1 MNQRESSISYI
12 PELDGIRAL
21 AILLVMIY
29 HTGIPIFKGGF
40 IAVDIFF
47 VLSGFL
53 ISSIL
58 IKEYDTKDKINL
70 QYFYI
75 KRILRLAPSLL
86 ILLTTIF
93 IISYFRLFNQT
104 EDNYRSILL
113 TLFYSSNWVRAFNQF
128 YMGILSHTWSLAIEE
143 QFYILW
149 PVVLIP
155 LLKIRSRKKV
165 VILLCILALSSWLLR
180 IFLIF
185 RGAPVERLYNGL
197 DTRAD
202 ALLTGCILAVIQS
215 SEILK
220 NSINRGRIC
229 VRMIAVGA
237 LFCYFAVLF
246 SISWRNLNNYYWLAS
261 VIQILTAFL
270 ILHSNSSE
278 SSPIK
283 KILAFRPIVWIGSIS
298 YGLYLWH
305 DPIYEIMRTCKFSQY
320 SIATIGSL
328 ITFLIASLSY
338 YLVEKPVL
346 SLKRKL
352 SRNTPDKELQ
362 EKILDEK
369 EEFVKL

>member
-1 MNQRESSISYI
+1 VNQRESSISYI

-58 IKEYDTKDKINL
+58 IKEYDTKNKINL

-86 ILLTTIF
+86 ILLTAIF

-113 TLFYSSNWVRAFNQF
+113 TLLYSSNWVRAFNHF

-149 PVVLIP
+149 PVILIP

-180 IFLIF
+180 IFLTF

-202 ALLTGCILAVIQS
+202 ALLTGYILAVIQS
-215 SEILK
+215 SGTL
-220 NSINRGRIC
+220 NSNIKKGSIC

-237 LFCYFAVLF
+237 LLCYFSVLF

-270 ILHSNSSE
+270 ILHTTSSE
-278 SSPIK
+278 NSPIK
-283 KILAFRPIVWIGSIS
+283 RILSFRPIVWIGSIS

-305 DPIYEIMRTCKFSQY
+305 DPVYEIMRTYKFSQY

-352 SRNTPDKELQ
+352 RNIPNKEPQ
-362 EKILDEK
+362 EKIADENK
-369 EEFVKL
+369 ELVEF